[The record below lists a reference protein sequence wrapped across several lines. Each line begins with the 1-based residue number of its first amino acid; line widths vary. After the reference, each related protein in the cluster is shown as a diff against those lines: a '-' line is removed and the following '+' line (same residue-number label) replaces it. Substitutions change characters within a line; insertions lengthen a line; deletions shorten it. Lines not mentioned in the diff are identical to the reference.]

1 MARGDLLILGRQN
14 EEWVPHRLSGGVRRD
29 YHETGMG
36 EGGGPS
42 ARRLF
47 TQSDE
52 STGPARPRL
61 TLLGRAV
68 WARIQCGVCFF
79 GGVSPTSSSPLL
91 TAEIMRRTVSS
102 D

>member
-14 EEWVPHRLSGGVRRD
+14 EEWVPHRLSGGVRHD

-61 TLLGRAV
+61 TCLGRAV
-68 WARIQCGVCFF
+68 GTNSMWGLFF
-79 GGVSPTSSSPLL
+79 WWGITNLVFTSVHTRNHVANSLL
-91 TAEIMRRTVSS
+91 S